1 MTTNARMDAA
11 QFEEVAKAECKWSEA
26 NIQAVRSIL
35 VGGHSAK
42 QAGEQCGISAKHA
55 RVLVSRFLKK
65 TEAHRLKSFMAA
77 VPPLAANAAIEPHA
91 REVLALRDKGYEAGQ
106 IVTYL
111 ASLGVDVTAAM
122 VRKFLRSNRA

>member
-1 MTTNARMDAA
+1 MTINARMDAA

-26 NIQAVRSIL
+26 NIQAARSIL
-35 VGGHSAK
+35 VEGNSAKVAGEQNNMSAK
-42 QAGEQCGISAKHA
+42 QC

-65 TEAHRLKSFMAA
+65 AEAYRLKSFMAA
-77 VPPLAANAAIEPHA
+77 VPPQAASALIEPHT
-91 REVLALRDKGYEAGQ
+91 REVLALRDKGYEPGQ

-111 ASLGVDVTAAM
+111 ASLGVDVTTTM